1 MRSHGKLNTGDD
13 KMTNWILRWVIS
25 AISLAIVAHLG
36 IGVTIIGI
44 PALLEATIVIGL
56 INSLIKPILSF
67 FTMPLNCMTFGLM
80 GFALNALLF
89 AMTKY
94 FVSGFNTTI
103 MGAFLGPILMGLL
116 SSLLYNLLKDKN
128 N

>member
-1 MRSHGKLNTGDD
+1 
-13 KMTNWILRWVIS
+13 MTNWILRWVIS